1 MQQQAYYTLDY
12 EKKMK
17 NFWQKLCSFNVK
29 KISQN
34 KIKQTHSLAQTVME
48 LSFILLPL
56 RLPGTMISAIY
67 LEIRSYK
74 NIFASLK

>member
-17 NFWQKLCSFNVK
+17 IFWQKLCPFNVK